1 MLLCKLLSFQFLC
14 LIQFSLKVGVSWLEC
29 AKFGQRSD
37 RILKLLHQVLALA
50 AEVEGFDMVRSH
62 VHDLLGDGNDGL
74 ELLDLEFA
82 DAKVCKAR
90 ELESLQLLRTLL
102 KLISCLIL
110 SQEVVSDVAEVK
122 VAVDFL
128 VNFCCL

>member
-14 LIQFSLKVGVSWLEC
+14 LIQLSLKVSVSWLEC
-29 AKFGQRSD
+29 AEFGQRGD

-50 AEVEGFDMVRSH
+50 AEVKGFDVVRSH
-62 VHDLLGDGNDGL
+62 VHDLLGDSNDGL

-90 ELESLQLLRTLL
+90 ELESLQLIRALL

>member
-14 LIQFSLKVGVSWLEC
+14 LIQLSLKVGISWLEC

-50 AEVEGFDMVRSH
+50 AEVQGFDMVRSH
-62 VHDLLGDGNDGL
+62 VHDLLGDGNNGL

-90 ELESLQLLRTLL
+90 ELESLQLL
-102 KLISCLIL
+102 
-110 SQEVVSDVAEVK
+110 
-122 VAVDFL
+122 
-128 VNFCCL
+128 